1 MQSRIPSMIT
11 MTAISLLV
19 LGTQGCA
26 DSGDSTDSKHTF
38 KMPESVAVAQDGK
51 IYVSEIGEFGKD
63 GDGRISVLGA
73 DNAPAS
79 FAEGMDDPKGIYF
92 HGDTLYVADNKRVL
106 KVNPDGKWD
115 VFAAAEAFP
124 AAPQFLNDIVVDDSG
139 NVYVSDSGD
148 LKGKGGAIYRI
159 ASDGKVSTVVDS
171 KNPLVLGPNGLLM
184 GPQGDLLEVD
194 FVSGTLYSVNLQSG
208 ELTKLAEGLGA
219 ADGLVAGK
227 NGEYYVSD
235 WEGGKVFHV
244 GNDGQVKLLKDG
256 YAAAADIALSAD
268 GKNLLVPDMKAG
280 ELVLLPIQ

>member
-1 MQSRIPSMIT
+1 MQSKTPSLLT

-26 DSGDSTDSKHTF
+26 DSGNSTHTF

-73 DNAPAS
+73 DNKPAP

-92 HGDTLYVADNKRVL
+92 RGDTLYVADNKRVL

-115 VFAAAEAFP
+115 VLAAPEAFP
-124 AAPQFLNDIVVDDSG
+124 AAPQFLNDIVVDDAG

-184 GPQGDLLEVD
+184 GPEGSLLEVD

-208 ELTKLAEGLGA
+208 ELTKMAEGLGA
-219 ADGLVAGK
+219 ADGLLAGK

-244 GNDGQVKLLKDG
+244 ANDGQVKLLKDG

-268 GKNLLVPDMKAG
+268 GKNILVPDMKAG
-280 ELVLLPIQ
+280 ELVPLPIE